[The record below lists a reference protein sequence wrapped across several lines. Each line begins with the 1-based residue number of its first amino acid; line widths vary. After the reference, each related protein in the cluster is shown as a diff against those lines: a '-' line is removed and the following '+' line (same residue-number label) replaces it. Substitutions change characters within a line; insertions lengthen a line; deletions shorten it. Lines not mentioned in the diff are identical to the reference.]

1 MKYINEYHEGDYCQ
15 GIYLCKSKQVLTAR
29 TGKTYY
35 SLVLQDKTGSVDTK
49 VFDINSGIDDFEAM
63 DYIDVM
69 GQVSSFQGNIQ
80 WKLTRVRKCSEDEYN
95 VDAYM
100 MTSKYNREEMYK
112 ELLTIVSCVK
122 NEYLRSLIKKFFVDD
137 KEFIKKFKNHA
148 AAKSVHHSFI
158 GGLLQH
164 TLGVVRTCNYLGDTY
179 SVLDKDLL
187 MTAGLFHDVGKI
199 TELAEFPASDYT
211 DDGQLLGHIFIGAEL
226 IGNAV
231 KEIPGFPAKLA
242 TELRHCI
249 LAHHGELEYGSPKKP
264 AIVEAVAL
272 NMADNLDAKMQTFE
286 EIFDMAG
293 DNMEW
298 LGFNRIIDS
307 NIRQTNGSKTSGK
320 IS

>member
-15 GIYLCKSKQVLTAR
+15 GIYFCKSKQVLTAR

-69 GQVSSFQGNIQ
+69 GQVSSFQGNVQ

-95 VDAYM
+95 VDDYM
-100 MTSKYNREEMYK
+100 MTSKYNRDEMYK
-112 ELLTIVSCVK
+112 ELLRIVSCVK

-307 NIRQTNGSKTSGK
+307 NIRQTYGGKTSGK